1 MPPRLRMRRQN
12 QQQGSPFGMMPR
24 GMGRRPFGQQREM
37 RNQNPFGM
45 GNAQPSP
52 FQMGPPMNGFM
63 GQQGRPPMNM
73 QGIGGRPRNGG
84 GGGPRKGRGGG
95 LLSKLLKKGDRNN
108 GQGQA
113 QGNILQQFSR
123 GDSAGAASGFE
134 RSPAA
139 GAAGASTIGSLLNPG
154 NITSFLSNTQQV
166 LNAAQQFGPMISQ
179 YGPMV
184 KNIPAL
190 WKLYRGIKD
199 FSADDASS
207 GDGPKEEADKKDGLK
222 ESDEKPLKKKKKKT
236 KKKTESAEGSADH
249 LPKEKHSQ
257 GSSKPKL
264 YI

>member
-1 MPPRLRMRRQN
+1 MPPRLRMRMQN
-12 QQQGSPFGMMPR
+12 QQQGSPFGMIPR
-24 GMGRRPFGQQREM
+24 GAGRRPFGPQLEM

-45 GNAQPSP
+45 GNTQPSP
-52 FQMGPPMNGFM
+52 FQMGPHMNGFM

-73 QGIGGRPRNGG
+73 QGMGG
-84 GGGPRKGRGGG
+84 GARKGRGGG
-95 LLSKLLKKGDRNN
+95 LLAKILRKGDRSN
-108 GQGQA
+108 GQGQ
-113 QGNILQQFSR
+113 GSILQQFSR
-123 GDSAGAASGFE
+123 DGSAGADSGFD
-134 RSPAA
+134 RGPAA

-207 GDGPKEEADKKDGLK
+207 GDSPKEADENDGL
-222 ESDEKPLKKKKKKT
+222 EAAEEKPLKKKKKKA
-236 KKKTESAEGSADH
+236 KKKADSSEGSTD
-249 LPKEKHSQ
+249 LPKKDKHTS

>member
-1 MPPRLRMRRQN
+1 MPPRLRMRMQN

-24 GMGRRPFGQQREM
+24 GGGRRPFGQQREM
-37 RNQNPFGM
+37 RNHHPFGM

-52 FQMGPPMNGFM
+52 FQMGSPKNGFM
-63 GQQGRPPMNM
+63 GQQGRPPMSM
-73 QGIGGRPRNGG
+73 QGM

-95 LLSKLLKKGDRNN
+95 LLSKILKKGDRNN
-108 GQGQA
+108 GQG

-134 RSPAA
+134 RGPAA

-199 FSADDASS
+199 FSPDDASS
-207 GDGPKEEADKKDGLK
+207 EENPKDVADEKDGL
-222 ESDEKPLKKKKKKT
+222 EAADENPVKKKKKKA
-236 KKKTESAEGSADH
+236 KKKTKSAEGSTDH
-249 LPKEKHSQ
+249 LPKEKLPQ

>member
-1 MPPRLRMRRQN
+1 MPPRLRMRMQN
-12 QQQGSPFGMMPR
+12 QQHGSPFGMMPR
-24 GMGRRPFGQQREM
+24 GAGRRSFGQQHEM

-45 GNAQPSP
+45 GNTQPSP

-73 QGIGGRPRNGG
+73 QGM

-95 LLSKLLKKGDRNN
+95 LLAKILKKGDRNN
-108 GQGQA
+108 GQGQ
-113 QGNILQQFSR
+113 GSILQQFSR

-134 RSPAA
+134 RGPAA

-207 GDGPKEEADKKDGLK
+207 GDSTKEEADEKDGL
-222 ESDEKPLKKKKKKT
+222 EAAVEKPLRKKKKKAE
-236 KKKTESAEGSADH
+236 KKTESTEGSADH
-249 LPKEKHSQ
+249 LPTKKHSQ

>member
-1 MPPRLRMRRQN
+1 MPPRLRMRMQN
-12 QQQGSPFGMMPR
+12 QQQGSPFGVMPR
-24 GMGRRPFGQQREM
+24 GVGRRPFGQQREM
-37 RNQNPFGM
+37 RNQHPYGM

-73 QGIGGRPRNGG
+73 QGMGG
-84 GGGPRKGRGGG
+84 GQRRGRGGG
-95 LLSKLLKKGDRNN
+95 LLAKILKKGDRNT
-108 GQGQA
+108 GQG

-134 RSPAA
+134 RGPAA

-199 FSADDASS
+199 FSSEDASS
-207 GDGPKEEADKKDGLK
+207 GDGQKEQADEKDSL
-222 ESDEKPLKKKKKKT
+222 EPTDEKPLKKKKKKA
-236 KKKTESAEGSADH
+236 KKKTESAEGSAEN
-249 LPKEKHSQ
+249 PKEKHSK